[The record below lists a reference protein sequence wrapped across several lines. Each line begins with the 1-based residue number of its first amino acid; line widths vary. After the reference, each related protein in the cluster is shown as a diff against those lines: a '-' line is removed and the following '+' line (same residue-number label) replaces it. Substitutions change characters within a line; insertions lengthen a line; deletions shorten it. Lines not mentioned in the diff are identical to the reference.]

1 MPATLPITPETVTRT
16 TLNNGLVLLVK
27 QNPHNPSVTIR
38 GRIRAGALYDTDD
51 TAGLAHLTTAALQR
65 GTRKRSFQ
73 QLNEELDRFGMSF
86 GVGSG
91 MESIGFSGKC
101 LNEDF
106 DRLLDIASDV
116 LRNPTF
122 PREEVDKLRN
132 EIVTDLKEAD
142 QDTQRVAYREFRHL
156 LYPSLHPYHRLSD
169 GTVATVTKIRLPAL
183 KAYHATYF
191 RPDNTAIVLVGDITP
206 DQALEKVSRA
216 FGDWQVRGLPPP
228 HIIPDAPAAPN
239 VLRADTPLAGKTQTD
254 LVLGYVGL
262 RRTNPDYYPLNVG
275 DLIFGR
281 LGLYGRLGASVR
293 DKAGLAYYVY
303 SSVEANVGPGP
314 WAIHAGVNPKNIDR
328 AIEGI
333 LQEVDRLRTQ
343 PVSAD
348 ELSEA
353 ADFLT
358 GSLALR
364 LETNEGVAGT
374 LSDIEF
380 FDLGLDYLERYPGII
395 RGVTPDAI
403 MSAVQ
408 KYALPDRYV
417 ISVAGPMEAKAVP
430 AGAAQPVPATAG

>member
-1 MPATLPITPETVTRT
+1 MPVTLPITPETVTRT
-16 TLNNGLVLLVK
+16 TLDNGLVVLVK
-27 QNPHNPSVTIR
+27 QNPHNPSVTLR
-38 GRIRAGALYDTDD
+38 GRIRAGALYDTSE
-51 TAGLAHLTTAALQR
+51 TAGLAEMTTAALQR

-73 QLNEELDRFGMSF
+73 QLNEELDRAGMSF

-101 LNEDF
+101 LVEDF

-142 QDTQRVAYREFRHL
+142 QDTQRVAYREFRRL

-169 GTVATVTKIRLPAL
+169 GTVETVSKLRVPAL
-183 KAYHATYF
+183 RNYHSTYF
-191 RPDNTAIVLVGDITP
+191 RPDRTAIVLVGDITP
-206 DQALEKVSRA
+206 EQALEKVSRA
-216 FGDWQVRGLPPP
+216 FGDWPVRGLGPA
-228 HIIPDAPAAPN
+228 HVIPDAPAATS
-239 VLRADTPLAGKTQTD
+239 VMRADSPLEGKTQTD

-262 RRTNPDYYPLNVG
+262 RRTDPDFYALNVG

-293 DKAGLAYYVY
+293 DKQGLAYYVY

-314 WAIHAGVNPKNIDR
+314 WAIHAGVNPRNLER
-328 AIEGI
+328 AIAGI
-333 LQEVDRLRTQ
+333 LDEIYRLRTQ

-348 ELSEA
+348 ELGEA
-353 ADFLT
+353 VDFMT

-364 LETNEGVAGT
+364 LETNEGVGAT
-374 LSDIEF
+374 LSDIES

-395 RGVTPDAI
+395 KGITPDQIVAV
-403 MSAVQ
+403 VQ
-408 KYALPDRYV
+408 KYALPERYV
-417 ISVAGPMEAKAVP
+417 VSTAGPMQPKQVP
-430 AGAAQPVPATAG
+430 AEQAEVARAH